1 MEQFSSILSAAVRML
16 GSPPPPLLPDLND
29 NDDANWTGR
38 QEDGSVGV
46 CAAVEQ
52 SLCAATSG
60 GRGGGARVV
69 M

>member
-16 GSPPPPLLPDLND
+16 GPPPPPPPLLPDLND

-38 QEDGSVGV
+38 QVDGSVGV

-60 GRGGGARVV
+60 RGRVV
-69 M
+69 VM

>member
-16 GSPPPPLLPDLND
+16 GPPPPPPPTPLLPDLND

-38 QEDGSVGV
+38 EEDGGVGV

-60 GRGGGARVV
+60 GRGV